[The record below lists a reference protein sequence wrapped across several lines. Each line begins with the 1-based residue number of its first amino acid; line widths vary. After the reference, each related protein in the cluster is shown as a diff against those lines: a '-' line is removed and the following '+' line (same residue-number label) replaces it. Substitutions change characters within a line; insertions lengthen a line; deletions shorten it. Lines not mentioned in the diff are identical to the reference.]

1 MIIDC
6 ENKLTDK
13 QVRELKTSVNLMI
26 NNIIRYLNQKQNNMD
41 RTVFSITFDN
51 GDKFLIICL
60 KNHFNKVSY
69 INKYGEEQDTIP
81 LQSALNINKYA
92 KDIENSIK
100 IHRNNLSFTAYYT
113 EQPIDKI
120 IPLYAKDN
128 ISLRKELY
136 YKNYCQYIDVINS
149 RKDIILDEINIDK
162 E

>member
-1 MIIDC
+1 M
-6 ENKLTDK
+6 
-13 QVRELKTSVNLMI
+13 
-26 NNIIRYLNQKQNNMD
+26 
-41 RTVFSITFDN
+41 
-51 GDKFLIICL
+51 
-60 KNHFNKVSY
+60 
-69 INKYGEEQDTIP
+69 
-81 LQSALNINKYA
+81 NINKYA
-92 KDIENSIK
+92 KDIENRIK

-136 YKNYCQYIDVINS
+136 YKNYCKYIDVLNS